1 MAFDELKFTEIS
13 LIVRQNHTVA
23 IKLYEKLGFVRV
35 GETTQMVNGE
45 DVDFYEMLKSKT
57 L

>member
-1 MAFDELKFTEIS
+1 MAFEELHFTEVS
-13 LIVRQNHTVA
+13 LIVRKSHGVA

-35 GETTQMVNGE
+35 GETTQVVSGE
-45 DVDFYEMLKSKT
+45 DIEFYEMLKSQA